1 MMLDRTQPPPPAP
14 LRPFHLPDVASTP
27 LSGAGGLSL
36 HLIPDPR
43 VPLVSGVLVL
53 ACGEAGVSDAQAG
66 WPGVA
71 MEGLLGGVRPF
82 QSLPGRDG
90 AELAEALEQ
99 QGTAFRV
106 STGWDASQ
114 VSFTCIAERLPETL
128 ALLAQV
134 VQAPL
139 HPESEVDRI
148 RQQRQAV
155 LAQRRMDPSDLADDE
170 ADQVLYPEGHPWR
183 RGSLGTET
191 SLAALDCAGIQSWA
205 DQYLRPSG
213 SGLVLAGDLDE
224 ALAARLVEEAFGS
237 WVGAPPLPPRLPQV
251 TLPRERPVVIRHRPG
266 AVQTEIR
273 IVHPGPPRSTEDEHA
288 LQVANAIL
296 GGAFTSRLNLNLR
309 ERHGFTYGVRSSWML
324 RKRSGEFQISTA
336 VGQEVTGA
344 ALKEIFYEL
353 KLFLAD
359 GPTEEETARA
369 RDYLA
374 GIFPLKM
381 ETAAQRASRVAELL
395 SFQLP
400 LDTHHHYRDRIRSVT
415 RDQAHA
421 AIRTHLDASRAPVV
435 LCADADAV
443 AGEVEGLGLGSLE
456 VRR

>member
-1 MMLDRTQPPPPAP
+1 MTVDRTKAPAP
-14 LRPFHLPDVASTP
+14 AALRPFHLSEVASTP
-27 LSGAGGLSL
+27 LPNGLGL

-53 ACGEAGVSDAQAG
+53 PCGEAGVPETEAG

-71 MEGLLGGVRPF
+71 MEGLLGGVRAF
-82 QSLPGRDG
+82 QALPARDG
-90 AELAEALEQ
+90 AALAEALEQ

-114 VSFTCIAERLPETL
+114 LSFTCMAERLSETL

-134 VQAPL
+134 VQAPD
-139 HPESEVDRI
+139 HPDSEVARI

-155 LAQRRMDPSDLADDE
+155 LVQRGMDPSDLADDE
-170 ADQVLYPEGHPWR
+170 ADRVLYPEGHPWR
-183 RGSLGTET
+183 RPALGTEA
-191 SLAALDCAGIQSWA
+191 SLAAVDRAGVQGWVA
-205 DQYLRPSG
+205 RHLRPG
-213 SGLVLAGDLDE
+213 GGGLVLAGDLDPDE
-224 ALAARLVEEAFGS
+224 ALRATEEALGGWS
-237 WVGAPPLPPRLPQV
+237 GAPPLPPRLPQV
-251 TLPRERPVVIRHRPG
+251 TLGRTRPVVIRHRPG

-273 IVHPGPPRSTEDEHA
+273 VVHPGPPRSTDDYHA

-309 ERHGFTYGVRSSWML
+309 ERHGFTYGVRSSWLL
-324 RKRSGEFQISTA
+324 RRRGGEFVLSTA

-344 ALKEIFYEL
+344 ALEQIFHEL
-353 KLFLAD
+353 ALFLAD

-381 ETAAQRASRVAELL
+381 ETAAQRAGRVAELI

-400 LDTHHHYRDRIRSVT
+400 LDTHHHERDQIRAVT

-421 AIRTHLDASRAPVV
+421 AVRTHLDGARAPLV
-435 LCADADAV
+435 LCADAEAV
-443 AGEVEGLGLGSLE
+443 AAQVEALGLGVLE

>member
-1 MMLDRTQPPPPAP
+1 
-14 LRPFHLPDVASTP
+14 
-27 LSGAGGLSL
+27 
-36 HLIPDPR
+36 
-43 VPLVSGVLVL
+43 VSGVLVL
-53 ACGEAGVSDAQAG
+53 ACGEAGVAEAQAG
-66 WPGVA
+66 WPGVG
-71 MEGLLGGVRPF
+71 MEGLLGGVAPF
-82 QSLPGRDG
+82 QGLPGRDG

-114 VSFTCIAERLPETL
+114 VSFTCIAERLADTL

-134 VQAPL
+134 VRAPL
-139 HPESEVDRI
+139 HPEAEVDRI

-183 RGSLGTET
+183 RSSVGTDEA
-191 SLAALDCAGIQSWA
+191 LAALDRPGIQGWA
-205 DQYLRPSG
+205 AQHLRPG
-213 SGLVLAGDLDE
+213 GGGLVLAGDLDAE
-224 ALAARLVEEAFGS
+224 TAARLVEDAFDAWSGT
-237 WVGAPPLPPRLPQV
+237 PPLPPRLPQV
-251 TLPRERPVVIRHRPG
+251 TLGRERPVVIRHRPG

-273 IVHPGPPRSTEDEHA
+273 VVHPGPPRSTEDYHA
-288 LQVANAIL
+288 LQVANTIL

-309 ERHGFTYGVRSSWML
+309 ERHGFTYGVRSGWMF
-324 RKRSGEFQISTA
+324 RKRGGEFQLSTA

-344 ALKEIFYEL
+344 ALREIFHEL

-374 GIFPLKM
+374 GIFPLRM
-381 ETAAQRASRVAELL
+381 ETAAQRASRMAELVSL
-395 SFQLP
+395 QLP
-400 LDTHHHYRDRIRSVT
+400 LDTHHHYREQIRSVT

-421 AIRTHLDASRAPVV
+421 AIRTHLDTTRAPVV

-443 AGEVEGLGLGSLE
+443 AGDVDALGLGVLE